1 MTDRLHKL
9 LKTQESC
16 RWLFYGDSITHGAC
30 HTFGKRDFSG
40 HFREHIIW
48 ELKRQHDLVLN
59 SAFSGYTLRDLLRE
73 FDARAA
79 FFQPHAVFV
88 MVGTNDCVKYPR
100 EEFRENLQKL
110 LDKFRQIGCCMVLQ
124 TPPPLITPLDP
135 RRGENLQAYPE
146 IIREF
151 AGEFSLDLIDHW
163 RAWEKLPQQERYYL
177 MSDPVHPNEIGHL
190 KIAQD
195 LFRYLECFSPEYP
208 TCRMQWGPGIEG
220 E

>member
-1 MTDRLHKL
+1 M
-9 LKTQESC
+9 
-16 RWLFYGDSITHGAC
+16 
-30 HTFGKRDFSG
+30 
-40 HFREHIIW
+40 
-48 ELKRQHDLVLN
+48 KRQHELVLN

-79 FFQPHAVFV
+79 FFQPHVVFV

-195 LFRYLECFSPEYP
+195 IFRYLECFSPEYP
-208 TCRMQWGPGIEG
+208 TCRMQWGPGLEG